1 MGAGKPAPSI
11 IHKKKNKKRLDI
23 YWFLFVRS
31 NMISDK
37 LKENI
42 KEVLP
47 LVVDEWNNVKL
58 PAFESL
64 IEKSFKDYFEGR
76 QTQEKTKMVA
86 PILETIFERM
96 LKKLEPTFVADEGK
110 GHDYLYGDIPIECKI
125 TCSDSGTWTG
135 NGYAKTPIHI
145 LMSFKLEDDGNIT
158 DMFCMFA
165 NLTDDI
171 ESGWGKKTSLTANFV
186 GLRLLSEDIDNFDV
200 VVGEVSTK
208 NKLLKVV
215 RDGSYNN
222 KFFL

>member
-1 MGAGKPAPSI
+1 
-11 IHKKKNKKRLDI
+11 
-23 YWFLFVRS
+23 
-31 NMISDK
+31 MINDK
-37 LKENI
+37 LKANI
-42 KEVLP
+42 KKVFP
-47 LVVDEWNNVKL
+47 LVVEEWNNNKL
-58 PAFESL
+58 PLFEEM
-64 IEKSFKDYFEGR
+64 IEKSFEDFFEGR

-86 PILETIFERM
+86 PIVETIFERM
-96 LKKLEPTFVADEGK
+96 LNKLEPTFVADEGK
-110 GHDYLYGDIPIECKI
+110 GHDYLYGDLPIECKI
-125 TCSDSGTWTG
+125 TCSPSGTWTG
-135 NGYAKTPIHI
+135 NGYTKTPIHI
-145 LMSFKLEDDGNIT
+145 LMNFKLEDSGTIT

-200 VVGEVSTK
+200 VVGEVLTE

>member
-1 MGAGKPAPSI
+1 
-11 IHKKKNKKRLDI
+11 
-23 YWFLFVRS
+23 
-31 NMISDK
+31 MISDK

-76 QTQEKTKMVA
+76 QTQEK
-86 PILETIFERM
+86 
-96 LKKLEPTFVADEGK
+96 PTFVADEGK

>member
-1 MGAGKPAPSI
+1 
-11 IHKKKNKKRLDI
+11 
-23 YWFLFVRS
+23 
-31 NMISDK
+31 MINDK
-37 LKENI
+37 LKANI
-42 KEVLP
+42 KKVFP
-47 LVVDEWNNVKL
+47 LVVEEWNNNKL
-58 PAFESL
+58 PLFEEM
-64 IEKSFKDYFEGR
+64 IEKSFEDFFEGR

-86 PILETIFERM
+86 PIVETIFERM
-96 LKKLEPTFVADEGK
+96 LNKLEPTFVADEGK
-110 GHDYLYGDIPIECKI
+110 GHDYLYGDLPIECKI
-125 TCSDSGTWTG
+125 TCSPSGTWTG
-135 NGYAKTPIHI
+135 NGYTKTPIHI
-145 LMSFKLEDDGNIT
+145 LMSFKLEDNGTIT

-200 VVGEVSTK
+200 VVGEVLTE